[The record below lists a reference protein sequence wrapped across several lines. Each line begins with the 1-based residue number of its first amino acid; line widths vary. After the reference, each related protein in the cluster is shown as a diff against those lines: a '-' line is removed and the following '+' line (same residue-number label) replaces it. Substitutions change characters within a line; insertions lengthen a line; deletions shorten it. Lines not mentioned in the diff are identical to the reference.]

1 MLIIEQKMSDFYEH
15 NFIDNILLEV
25 TNKLQFQKQFNSKIF
40 RNRIQE
46 QCGGKAFLDKRNL
59 KYPIVNPKTCQE
71 DCNVLLNTYYQLK
84 KAPKSPGISDMLQ
97 EASDL
102 LQKNNCSKNIR
113 IKFEEELEIEL
124 DTLLFYI
131 E

>member
-1 MLIIEQKMSDFYEH
+1 MLIIEQKLSNVDDP
-15 NFIDNILLEV
+15 NFRDIILTEV
-25 TNKLQFQKQFNSKIF
+25 INKLGSQTQFNSKIM

-46 QCGGKAFLDKRNL
+46 QCGGNAFLDKRNL

-84 KAPKSPGISDMLQ
+84 KAPKTPGVSDMLQ
-97 EASDL
+97 EANDL
-102 LQKNNCSKNIR
+102 LQKNNCSKNSR
-113 IKFEEELEIEL
+113 IKFEEGFEIEL
-124 DTLLFYI
+124 DTLLFYL